1 MKLQDNIDFTALNW
15 VKHELDA
22 TLKQARDALEAYV
35 DNPGDVGLMRESA
48 VHLHQVQGTLRMV
61 ELYGAAMVVEEMER
75 LAQGLLDDTVKQRD
89 EAYSVLMRGMVQ
101 LPDYLERVQSG
112 HKDIPIVLLP
122 LLNDLRACRGDNLLT
137 ESALFQPDLHAD
149 LPHSAAGAATPVS
162 VAELRTQA
170 LRLRLA
176 FQAALLKWF
185 RDESAVEHLDRLG
198 SVLDR
203 LRAVSYGTEPRRLWW
218 VAGGA
223 IEAVR
228 DRALDP
234 TVAVKLLFGSVD
246 REIRRFA
253 EQGESGYSAQTPRDL
268 VKNLLYYIAHS
279 TAQGDRVRDVRATYR
294 LDSLL
299 PTQKELQHAQGSMT
313 GHNRN
318 LLDTV
323 SVAIKEDLLRVKESL
338 DIFLRSQDAN
348 PADLASQ
355 AEILDRVGD
364 TLGMLGLGMPRKVV
378 TEQRGVIEEMSDNRR
393 PIDEGALLDV
403 AGALLYVE
411 ASLDDHIERLGGG
424 EAEQPIEG
432 ELELPKAEVRKIL
445 DALMREAA
453 VNIQQAK
460 HDIIAFIES
469 PWEHARV
476 EQIPRLLEEISG
488 ALRMLGLADAAEL
501 MKGIVRFVE
510 TELLQHRRVPT
521 AEQMDKLADA
531 LAAIEYYLEA
541 TREQRG
547 NREKILDVTRESLEG
562 LGYWPV
568 PSGGGG
574 PGSGA
579 KPETPAP
586 THDATP
592 PVPASTDPLA
602 LEAAASLAYGLDS
615 TRTASAPATQARDF
629 GSLSFGESAEQFPSW
644 GDHLPSGRSDG
655 LRDTASDRTAFDPGT
670 SGVDVPSIDLD
681 IDLSGEWT
689 GEPAPV
695 VSSETR
701 GDLPSIVDIAPGE
714 DIGDLIVGE
723 ARIPEPFAHDL
734 SGLRLA
740 ETGDS
745 EAGWTEIEE
754 EIEEEVPNEP
764 TPEAGF
770 QMGAVEDIDDEIRE
784 VFVEE
789 VQEEIENMQRNL
801 PLWKEDPAQ
810 LDALKPIRRSFH
822 TLKGSGRL
830 VGALTLGEFS
840 WKVENMLNRVLDS
853 TVPPSGAAVE
863 LVEHAVGALPELL
876 AALRGGAAPTVNVHG
891 IMHTADRIA
900 AGEEAHVPARISSTR
915 KVKRIVRRRVPIAAP
930 PVVEAATPP
939 PVEEFDIESAFAA
952 PPPELEAGP
961 APNIDPVLFDI
972 LKSEV
977 AAHLGVIGDY
987 LDRWA
992 DTTAPASEA
1001 LLRAVHTLNGAIAMV
1016 DLPALG
1022 HVLAPL
1028 EGYIKRLRGV
1038 GAAPDGEGIA
1048 ALEDTVAL
1056 ARDVVQRL
1064 DMGIGALPDSS
1075 DLVRRVTTLRDALPE
1090 PETSLH
1096 LYSGEPE
1103 IEDIVAQT
1111 LPEDFAIELSSEAMP
1126 EELAI
1131 DEAFASDSEEP
1142 TAARV
1147 TDGPVLSAV
1156 DDELMRHHLTP
1167 AVAEEDL
1174 TSSLVRAM
1182 SEETESAAEIAGEVP
1197 ADLAESLS
1205 AFDLENPSLAD
1216 AVQQSEFPTS
1226 IDTPRA
1232 FAEPQFDEVH
1242 SIVDATIANALNE
1255 ASAHASNDV
1264 EDAVLAGDEV
1274 PAVAFDV
1281 EDPDELAGLEA
1292 SEPVEEESIEEPLV
1306 EEPVL
1311 AESLADEPLAGTPQK
1326 IEAKREAPASHVS
1339 KLTGAEAPPIAEDA
1353 QPDGALELPD
1363 MDDDLL
1369 TIFVQ
1374 EGEDILDHS
1383 DSLMARLREAPS
1395 DRDLIVGLQRD
1406 LHTLKGGA
1414 RMAGLAPIGDLS
1426 HVMESLIDVVSE
1438 GRRPMD
1444 RIAVESLERGFDR
1457 LHALVQRVELRQAIA
1472 MPKNAIARFEG
1483 LVAGEMPSA
1492 EPIAAEAETVAR
1504 VEPSIEAV
1512 TESSAPAA
1520 ETAAPASTGPRPA
1533 PRHLPTFDE
1542 EDQPRAPQEMIRVR
1556 SELLDSLVNY
1566 AGEVSIYRSR
1576 LEQQIS
1582 TFRFNLIEFEQTVSR
1597 LREQLRKLEIETE
1610 AQIIARYQREHHEP
1624 GQIVFDPLE
1633 LDRFSQLQQLSRA
1646 LGESVSDLVSI
1657 QGLLDD
1663 LTRQSETLLLQQSRV
1678 SSDLQE
1684 GLMRTRMVPFDSL
1697 VPNLRRTIRQAAQ
1710 EVGKRAQLRV
1720 DGAQGEMDRNLL
1732 ERMKAP
1738 FEHMLRNA
1746 LAHGIETP
1754 EERLAAGK
1762 PAEGTVNIAVSREAT
1777 EVVLRVSDD
1786 GAGMDREAIRRK
1798 AIERGLL
1805 KPDVELSDRDLY
1817 GFVLETGFS
1826 TAEQV
1831 TQLSGRGVGMD
1842 VVHNEIKQLGGS
1854 LIIDSEKGR
1863 GATFTIRLPF
1873 TLAVTQ
1879 AILVKLGDNT
1889 YAIPMSSVQ
1898 GVVRIAREDLDRRL
1912 STGNPKYSY
1921 AGEEFNIY
1929 ELSQLLG
1936 VAAGRI
1942 VDETQLPLLMT
1953 RTGDQRA
1960 AVRIDAVVGSREIVV
1975 KSVGPQISSVP
1986 GIFGA
1991 TIMGDGSVVMILDL
2005 APLVRRSAA
2014 LRARVE
2020 AGTAVEMPVYAPPA
2034 ALQETRRHP
2043 LIMVVDDSIT
2053 MRKVTTRVLE
2063 RAELDVITA
2072 KDGLDAVEKLQE
2084 KVPDLMLLDIEMP
2097 RMDGYELATYMRND
2111 ARLKDVPIIMVTS
2124 RTGEKHRQRALEIG
2138 VERYL
2143 GKPYQEA
2150 DLLRHVQEILRMERA

>member
-48 VHLHQVQGTLRMV
+48 LHLHQVQGTLRMV

-75 LAQGLLDDTVKQRD
+75 LAQGLLDDTVRQRD

-149 LPHSAAGAATPVS
+149 LPRAAAGAAIPVS
-162 VAELRTQA
+162 ANDLRSQA

-203 LRAVSYGTEPRRLWW
+203 LRAVSYGAEPRRLWW

-228 DRALDP
+228 DRALDA

-253 EQGESGYSAQTPRDL
+253 DQGESGYSAQTPRDL

-279 TAQGDRVRDVRATYR
+279 TAQGDRARDIRATYR

-338 DIFLRSQDAN
+338 DIFLRSHDAN

-393 PIDEGALLDV
+393 AIDEGALLDV

-411 ASLDDHIERLGGG
+411 ASLDDHIERLGAGG
-424 EAEQPIEG
+424 ESEQSMDG

-488 ALRMLGLADAAEL
+488 ALRMLGLADAAQL
-501 MKGIVRFVE
+501 MTGIVRFVE

-547 NREKILDVTRESLEG
+547 NREKILDVTRQSLES

-568 PSGGGG
+568 PGGGGG
-574 PGSGA
+574 PGSGV
-579 KPETPAP
+579 KPDSPAP
-586 THDATP
+586 TQDAPPP
-592 PVPASTDPLA
+592 PVSSDPLG
-602 LEAAASLAYGLDS
+602 LEAAATLAYSLDS
-615 TRTASAPATQARDF
+615 THSATHATQMRNP
-629 GSLSFGESAEQFPSW
+629 GSLSFGESADQFPSW
-644 GDHLPSGRSDG
+644 GDHLPIGRSDG
-655 LRDTASDRTAFDPGT
+655 LRDAAAEPTALGADAPGA
-670 SGVDVPSIDLD
+670 DVPNIDLD
-681 IDLSGEWT
+681 IDLSGEWA

-695 VSSETR
+695 VSRELR
-701 GDLPSIVDIAPGE
+701 DDLPSIVDIIPGD

-723 ARIPEPFAHDL
+723 ARTPEPFAHDL

-740 ETGDS
+740 ETGES

-754 EIEEEVPNEP
+754 EIEEDVPVEP
-764 TPEAGF
+764 APDAGF
-770 QMGAVEDIDDEIRE
+770 QIGAVEDIDDEIRE

-801 PLWKEDPAQ
+801 PLWKQDATN

-830 VGALTLGEFS
+830 VGAMTLGEFS

-853 TVPPSGAAVE
+853 TITPSPAAIA

-900 AGEEAHVPARISSTR
+900 AGEEAQVPERIWSTR
-915 KVKRIVRRRVPIAAP
+915 KIKRIVRRRVPAAAP
-930 PVVEAATPP
+930 PVAEAPAPSA
-939 PVEEFDIESAFAA
+939 EEFDIESAFAA
-952 PPPELEAGP
+952 PPPALEAGP

-977 AAHLGVIGDY
+977 GAHLGVIGDY

-1038 GAAPDGEGIA
+1038 AAAPEGDGIA

-1064 DMGIGALPDSS
+1064 DMGIGSMPDSS
-1075 DLVRRVTTLRDALPE
+1075 DLVRRVSLLRDALPE

-1096 LYSGEPE
+1096 LYSGEPQPE
-1103 IEDIVAQT
+1103 DDLLAATPYEELSLATPVEQTPEESAIEDAFAR
-1111 LPEDFAIELSSEAMP
+1111 DFDEPAFEAASEA
-1126 EELAI
+1126 
-1131 DEAFASDSEEP
+1131 
-1142 TAARV
+1142 
-1147 TDGPVLSAV
+1147 PVLSAV
-1156 DDELMRHHLTP
+1156 DDEVSRDHRMPTG
-1167 AVAEEDL
+1167 VDDEDL

-1182 SEETESAAEIAGEVP
+1182 GEQSAGIRPSAGEVP
-1197 ADLAESLS
+1197 ADLGESLS

-1216 AVQQSEFPTS
+1216 AVQQSEFPTAT
-1226 IDTPRA
+1226 DAPRA
-1232 FAEPQFDEVH
+1232 NTFAEPEFDDVH

-1264 EDAVLAGDEV
+1264 DDAMLASDEV

-1281 EDPDELAGLEA
+1281 EESNEILGLEA
-1292 SEPVEEESIEEPLV
+1292 SEPEAPVEEAIV
-1306 EEPVL
+1306 
-1311 AESLADEPLAGTPQK
+1311 AESFANAPEE
-1326 IEAKREAPASHVS
+1326 IEAKPEASARAVPAPHVS

-1383 DSLMARLREAPS
+1383 DSLMARLREAPA
-1395 DRDLIVGLQRD
+1395 DRDLVVGLQRD

-1426 HVMESLIDVVSE
+1426 HAMESLIDIVSE

-1457 LHALVQRVELRQAIA
+1457 LHALVQRVEQRQAIA
-1472 MPKNAIARFEG
+1472 MPLNAIARFEG

-1492 EPIAAEAETVAR
+1492 APIEAETEATISA
-1504 VEPSIEAV
+1504 EPSIEAV
-1512 TESSAPAA
+1512 TESVAPGVESVAPEVESDA
-1520 ETAAPASTGPRPA
+1520 PETAVSMATGPRPA

-1597 LREQLRKLEIETE
+1597 
-1610 AQIIARYQREHHEP
+1610 
-1624 GQIVFDPLE
+1624 
-1633 LDRFSQLQQLSRA
+1633 
-1646 LGESVSDLVSI
+1646 
-1657 QGLLDD
+1657 
-1663 LTRQSETLLLQQSRV
+1663 
-1678 SSDLQE
+1678 
-1684 GLMRTRMVPFDSL
+1684 
-1697 VPNLRRTIRQAAQ
+1697 
-1710 EVGKRAQLRV
+1710 
-1720 DGAQGEMDRNLL
+1720 
-1732 ERMKAP
+1732 
-1738 FEHMLRNA
+1738 
-1746 LAHGIETP
+1746 
-1754 EERLAAGK
+1754 
-1762 PAEGTVNIAVSREAT
+1762 
-1777 EVVLRVSDD
+1777 
-1786 GAGMDREAIRRK
+1786 
-1798 AIERGLL
+1798 
-1805 KPDVELSDRDLY
+1805 
-1817 GFVLETGFS
+1817 
-1826 TAEQV
+1826 
-1831 TQLSGRGVGMD
+1831 
-1842 VVHNEIKQLGGS
+1842 
-1854 LIIDSEKGR
+1854 
-1863 GATFTIRLPF
+1863 
-1873 TLAVTQ
+1873 
-1879 AILVKLGDNT
+1879 
-1889 YAIPMSSVQ
+1889 
-1898 GVVRIAREDLDRRL
+1898 
-1912 STGNPKYSY
+1912 
-1921 AGEEFNIY
+1921 
-1929 ELSQLLG
+1929 
-1936 VAAGRI
+1936 
-1942 VDETQLPLLMT
+1942 
-1953 RTGDQRA
+1953 
-1960 AVRIDAVVGSREIVV
+1960 
-1975 KSVGPQISSVP
+1975 
-1986 GIFGA
+1986 
-1991 TIMGDGSVVMILDL
+1991 
-2005 APLVRRSAA
+2005 
-2014 LRARVE
+2014 
-2020 AGTAVEMPVYAPPA
+2020 
-2034 ALQETRRHP
+2034 
-2043 LIMVVDDSIT
+2043 
-2053 MRKVTTRVLE
+2053 
-2063 RAELDVITA
+2063 
-2072 KDGLDAVEKLQE
+2072 
-2084 KVPDLMLLDIEMP
+2084 
-2097 RMDGYELATYMRND
+2097 
-2111 ARLKDVPIIMVTS
+2111 
-2124 RTGEKHRQRALEIG
+2124 
-2138 VERYL
+2138 
-2143 GKPYQEA
+2143 
-2150 DLLRHVQEILRMERA
+2150 

>member
-22 TLKQARDALEAYV
+22 TLKQGRDALEAYV
-35 DNPGDVGLMRESA
+35 DNPSDVALMRESA
-48 VHLHQVQGTLRMV
+48 LHLHQVQGTLRMV

-75 LAQGLLDDTVKQRD
+75 VAQGLLDDTIRQRE

-149 LPHSAAGAATPVS
+149 LPRSAAGA
-162 VAELRTQA
+162 VAPLAIADLRSQA

-185 RDESAVEHLDRLG
+185 RDESAGEHLDRLG
-198 SVLDR
+198 NVLDR
-203 LRAVSYGTEPRRLWW
+203 LRALSYGSEPRRLWW
-218 VAGGA
+218 VAGGT

-228 DRALDP
+228 DGALEASI
-234 TVAVKLLFGSVD
+234 AVKLLFGGVD
-246 REIRRFA
+246 RDIRRFA
-253 EQGESGYSAQTPRDL
+253 EHGENGFVNQPPRDL

-279 TAQGDRVRDVRATYR
+279 TAQGPRASDVRAIYR
-294 LDSLL
+294 LDALL

-323 SVAIKEDLLRVKESL
+323 SIAIKEDLLRVKESL

-378 TEQRGVIEEMSDNRR
+378 SEQRNVIEEMSDHRR
-393 PIDEGALLDV
+393 SIDEGALLDV

-411 ASLDDHIERLGGG
+411 ASLDDHIERLGAGG
-424 EAEQPIEG
+424 EAEAAIEG

-488 ALRMLGLADAAEL
+488 ALRMLGLGEAAQL
-501 MKGIVRFVE
+501 MTGIVRFVE

-547 NREKILDVTRESLEG
+547 NRERILNVTRESLEA

-574 PGSGA
+574 PGAGA
-579 KPETPAP
+579 TPVTPAP
-586 THDATP
+586 VQDVTP
-592 PVPASTDPLA
+592 PEPVAADSSA
-602 LEAAASLAYGLDS
+602 LEAAANLAYGHDS
-615 TRTASAPATQARDF
+615 TATVTPSTTQQRDLQSFSFDVPAD
-629 GSLSFGESAEQFPSW
+629 QFPSW
-644 GDHLPSGRSDG
+644 GDHLPSGRTDS
-655 LRDTASDRTAFDPGT
+655 LRDASNSERGSFDM
-670 SGVDVPSIDLD
+670 DMPSIDLPNIDLD
-681 IDLSGEWT
+681 IDLSGEWS
-689 GEPAPV
+689 GEPAPTAASNDAIGGDVPSV
-695 VSSETR
+695 VE
-701 GDLPSIVDIAPGE
+701 IAPGH

-723 ARIPEPFAHDL
+723 THAHEPFAHDL
-734 SGLRLA
+734 AGLRLA
-740 ETGDS
+740 ETGES

-754 EIEEEVPNEP
+754 EIEEEVPVELSHD
-764 TPEAGF
+764 AGF
-770 QMGAVEDIDDEIRE
+770 QHGAVEDIDDEIRE

-801 PLWKEDPAQ
+801 PLWKADIEN
-810 LDALKPIRRSFH
+810 LEALKPIRRSFH

-840 WKVENMLNRVLDS
+840 WKVENMLNRVLDG
-853 TVPPSGAAVE
+853 TVVPGSAAVE
-863 LVEHAVGALPELL
+863 LVDHAIGALPELL
-876 AALRGGAAPTVNVHG
+876 GALRGGAASTVNVHG

-900 AGEEAHVPARISSTR
+900 AGEDAHVPARHAAR
-915 KVKRIVRRRVPIAAP
+915 KVRRVVRRRVPLAAP
-930 PVVEAATPP
+930 TTVEIAGSADD
-939 PVEEFDIESAFAA
+939 FDIESAFAA
-952 PPPELEAGP
+952 SPPELHAGP
-961 APNIDPVLFDI
+961 LPNIDPVLFDI

-987 LDRWA
+987 LDRCVG
-992 DTTAPASEA
+992 TPVVASEM

-1016 DLPALG
+1016 DIPALG

-1028 EGYIKRLRGV
+1028 EGYIKRLRGI
-1038 GAAPDGEGIA
+1038 GAAPSADGIA
-1048 ALEDTVAL
+1048 VLEGTVAL
-1056 ARDVVQRL
+1056 AREVVGRL
-1064 DMGIGALPDSS
+1064 DMGISDLPDSS
-1075 DLVRRVTTLRDALPE
+1075 DLVLRVTALRDALPE

-1096 LYSGEPE
+1096 LYSGSDATPIEPVQE
-1103 IEDIVAQT
+1103 ISAPV
-1111 LPEDFAIELSSEAMP
+1111 
-1126 EELAI
+1126 
-1131 DEAFASDSEEP
+1131 DE
-1142 TAARV
+1142 
-1147 TDGPVLSAV
+1147 PVFSAV
-1156 DDELMRHHLTP
+1156 DDEVTRHRLTP
-1167 AVAEEDL
+1167 AVADDEDL
-1174 TSSLVRAM
+1174 TSSLVQSLNEADAL
-1182 SEETESAAEIAGEVP
+1182 SSAEFALGDVP
-1197 ADLAESLS
+1197 ADIAESLS
-1205 AFDLENPSLAD
+1205 AFDLENPPLVETIDVETPPIVVESEVEDVLAGD
-1216 AVQQSEFPTS
+1216 AP
-1226 IDTPRA
+1226 A
-1232 FAEPQFDEVH
+1232 
-1242 SIVDATIANALNE
+1242 IVDATLATALHE
-1255 ASAHASNDV
+1255 ADAHAADETAHIYV
-1264 EDAVLAGDEV
+1264 PDDEV
-1274 PAVAFDV
+1274 PAVAFEA
-1281 EDPDELAGLEA
+1281 EDTEDFSM
-1292 SEPVEEESIEEPLV
+1292 SEPASDMIESDM
-1306 EEPVL
+1306 
-1311 AESLADEPLAGTPQK
+1311 AETVATHEATMSIADEPIFTDAQPATPARV
-1326 IEAKREAPASHVS
+1326 EPPPHVS
-1339 KLTGAEAPPIAEDA
+1339 RLTGVEAPPIAEDA

-1369 TIFVQ
+1369 SIFVQ
-1374 EGEDILDHS
+1374 EGADILDHS
-1383 DSLMARLREAPS
+1383 DSLMARLREAPN

-1426 HVMESLIDVVSE
+1426 HAMESLIDIVSE

-1444 RIAVESLERGFDR
+1444 RVAVESLERGFDR
-1457 LHALVQRVELRQAIA
+1457 LHALVQRIAQLQAIA
-1472 MPKNAIARFEG
+1472 MPLNAIARFEG
-1483 LVAGEMPSA
+1483 LVAGEMPADVVAPSA
-1492 EPIAAEAETVAR
+1492 EIEAHTTIDTPDEAVASSEQAEAPV
-1504 VEPSIEAV
+1504 VQP
-1512 TESSAPAA
+1512 APA
-1520 ETAAPASTGPRPA
+1520 PRVPGGPRPA

-1542 EDQPRAPQEMIRVR
+1542 EDAPRAPQEMIRVR

-1624 GQIVFDPLE
+1624 GQTSFDPLE

-1697 VPNLRRTIRQAAQ
+1697 VPNLRRTLRQAAQ
-1710 EVGKRAQLRV
+1710 ELGKRAQLRV

-1746 LAHGIETP
+1746 LAHGIEAP
-1754 EERLAAGK
+1754 DDRLSVGK

-1786 GAGMDREAIRRK
+1786 GHGMDREAIRLK

-1854 LIIDSEKGR
+1854 LLIDSVQGR

-1898 GVVRIAREDLDRRL
+1898 GVVRIARDDLDKRL
-1912 STGNPKYSY
+1912 ASGNPKYSY

-1936 VAAGRI
+1936 VPPGRAI
-1942 VDETQLPLLMT
+1942 DETQLPLLMT

-2014 LRARVE
+2014 LRARID
-2020 AGTAVEMPVYAPPA
+2020 AGTAVEVPVYTPPA
-2034 ALQETRRHP
+2034 ALQEERRHP

-2097 RMDGYELATYMRND
+2097 RMDGYELAAHMKAD
-2111 ARLKDVPIIMVTS
+2111 PRLRGVPIIMITS
-2124 RTGEKHRQRALEIG
+2124 RSGEKHRQRAFDLG

-2150 DLLRHVQEILRMERA
+2150 DLLAQIEELLAQHAAERNHE